1 MPSVLPA
8 PDEYESL
15 APRPGSPVWRAFND
29 IRLFSTSGYAT
40 LLQVT
45 YPTVGYGVHEYSSFL
60 KDPWGRLLRT
70 LDYVHGS
77 IYGGPRMAGGRGARG
92 GGGHKTIP
100 GTPPPGRA
108 SPPQEPA
115 AC

>member
-8 PDEYESL
+8 PDDYEAL

-29 IRLFSTSGYAT
+29 VRLLSTSGYAT
-40 LLQVT
+40 LLQVM
-45 YPTVGYGVHEYSSFL
+45 YPTVGHGVHEYSSFL

-77 IYGGPRMAGGRGARG
+77 ICGGPEMARQLRARGRGMHGAIQGTRPAR
-92 GGGHKTIP
+92 TAYP
-100 GTPPPGRA
+100 
-108 SPPQEPA
+108 
-115 AC
+115 